1 MRSQRKF
8 RSAMVDRKIVE
19 SLISGKGVN
28 EIARDMRVGKARI
41 RKLRDLAEEAGFL
54 GGRVPLPPYP
64 AHLFPTVV
72 CPKSRGSE
80 ADRLLQTVLP
90 WIQERIAAEWHGITI
105 FEQLPVRVSQSSFYR
120 FLERHRLTP
129 LCKRPSRVVPE
140 IVHEPGET
148 LQVDWGKLRMVE
160 CPDTGRKVT
169 LWAFVGVLGYSRYR
183 MVRLTTRLDQDSTL
197 SLLES
202 MLLEIGGAPKKVT
215 SDNPK
220 VFAIKACRYE
230 PLVHPVY
237 ERFASYYGLTVE
249 CLPPADP
256 RKKGKVERP
265 MPFIRRLMEPFAGDW
280 NDTDAAQK
288 FLDHQLSLANDRC
301 HGTTGEKPIERL
313 LTEEVAALKPL
324 PKLLWEREEYH
335 EGTVRKDGHV
345 RFRGKY
351 YSVPE
356 TLIGEDVQLVGN
368 ASTIWIYH
376 NGQLIET
383 HGRCHDRRRYK
394 ATKPEHLKPWERS
407 MQETS
412 IYRDRART
420 IGADADEFV
429 VRVIGNGLGVI
440 DFRKVWGLLSLDKTY
455 SHAEINRACRQA
467 LETGSTS
474 LRVVRSFLSAK
485 ELEPSTS
492 GSEPWPIES
501 EDQATQKRT
510 NRFIRSIS
518 EYGAVVAS
526 SQIAKEKLH

>member
-1 MRSQRKF
+1 
-8 RSAMVDRKIVE
+8 MVDRKIVE
-19 SLISGKGVN
+19 NLISHKSIN
-28 EIARDMRVGKARI
+28 KIAKDLRVGKERI
-41 RKLRDLAEEAGFL
+41 RRIRDLAKAQGFL
-54 GGRVPLPPYP
+54 DGSIPLPPYP
-64 AHLFPTVV
+64 EHLFLVADSA
-72 CPKSRGSE
+72 KYRGSE
-80 ADRLLQTVLP
+80 ADRQLQTVLP
-90 WIQERIAAEWHGITI
+90 WIQERIAAQWHGITI

-129 LCKRPSRVVPE
+129 ICKRPSRVVPE

-148 LQVDWGKLRMVE
+148 LQVDWGKLRVVK
-160 CPDTGRKVT
+160 CPETGRNIT

-183 MVRLTTRLDQDSTL
+183 MVRLTTRLDQNTTL

-202 MLLEIGGAPKKVT
+202 MLIEIGGAPKKVT

-230 PLVHPVY
+230 PLIHPVY

-265 MPFIRRLMEPFAGDW
+265 MPFIRRLMEPYSGDW
-280 NDTDAAQK
+280 NDADSAQK
-288 FLDHQLSLANDRC
+288 FLDHQLSLANDRR

-313 LTEEVAALKPL
+313 LTEEVGALKPL
-324 PKLLWEREEYH
+324 PKLLWECEEYH

-356 TLIGEDVQLVGN
+356 TLIGEGVQLVGN
-368 ASTIWIYH
+368 AKTVWIYQ
-376 NGQLIET
+376 NGKLIET
-383 HGRCHDRRRYK
+383 HERCHDRRRYK

-412 IYRDRART
+412 VYRDRARM
-420 IGADADEFV
+420 IGPDADEFV

-455 SHAEINRACRQA
+455 SHVEINRACRQA
-467 LETGSTS
+467 LEVGSTS
-474 LRVVRSFLSAK
+474 LRTVRSFLNDKISDPAPISDQPWNI
-485 ELEPSTS
+485 EPSEQKA
-492 GSEPWPIES
+492 SERS
-501 EDQATQKRT
+501 

-518 EYGAVVAS
+518 EYGAMVAC
-526 SQIAKEKLH
+526 SQTSKEKLH